1 MSLNNEYVIFKLN
14 NEHYGIEIKN
24 VENIE
29 KLIPITRVPYTE
41 DFVEGVVNLRGVI
54 IPVVDLR
61 TRFGIPPRVLD
72 DESRI
77 IIVNL
82 AENKIGMIVDSSSE
96 VLKLD
101 REDID
106 AAPAVRGS
114 IGTDFIREIG
124 KNDGRIIMLIDLNKV
139 LGIEESETTNS

>member
-61 TRFGIPPRVLD
+61 TRFGIPPRILD

>member
-1 MSLNNEYVIFKLN
+1 MILSTEYVIFKLN
-14 NEHYGIEIKN
+14 GEHYGIDIRN

-41 DFVEGVVNLRGVI
+41 NFVEGVVNLRGVI

-61 TRFGIPPRVLD
+61 KRFEIPTRALD

-77 IIVNL
+77 IIVNISEL
-82 AENKIGMIVDSSSE
+82 KVGMIVDSSSE

-106 AAPAVRGS
+106 AAPSIRGNA
-114 IGTDFIREIG
+114 GTDYIREIG
-124 KNDGRIIMLIDLNKV
+124 KNDGRIIMLIDLHKV
-139 LGIEESETTNS
+139 LGIEESGEE

>member
-1 MSLNNEYVIFKLN
+1 MSLSTEYVIFKLN
-14 NEHYGIEIKN
+14 GEHYGIDIKN

-41 DFVEGVVNLRGVI
+41 NFVEGVVNLRGVI

-61 TRFGIPPRVLD
+61 RRFGIESRVLD

-77 IIVNL
+77 IIVNISEL
-82 AENKIGMIVDSSSE
+82 KVGMIVDSSSE

-106 AAPAVRGS
+106 AAPSIRGNT
-114 IGTDFIREIG
+114 GTDYIREIG
-124 KNDGRIIMLIDLNKV
+124 KNEGRIIMLIDLHKV
-139 LGIEESETTNS
+139 LGIEENPEE

>member
-1 MSLNNEYVIFKLN
+1 MSLSTEYVIFKLN
-14 NEHYGIEIKN
+14 GEHYGIDIKN

-41 DFVEGVVNLRGVI
+41 NFVEGVVNLRGVI

-61 TRFGIPPRVLD
+61 RRFGIDSRVLD

-77 IIVNL
+77 IIVNISEL
-82 AENKIGMIVDSSSE
+82 KVGMIVDSSSE
-96 VLKLD
+96 VLKLE

-106 AAPAVRGS
+106 AAPS
-114 IGTDFIREIG
+114 IKGNTGTDYIREIG
-124 KNDGRIIMLIDLNKV
+124 KNEGRIIMLIDLHKV
-139 LGIEESETTNS
+139 LGIEENPEE